1 MPRPRKPHWHD
12 RDRCYYTR
20 IDGKQ
25 VALRHPDGTK
35 VAPGDSAGIRAAVDR
50 LLTEREERLR
60 RASDPTVSD
69 LCRDYLVAMADEL
82 ATDTL
87 YGKEWV
93 LKQWCEFGNPP
104 HGNRRARG
112 IDSADLKHMAKAW
125 EKDDYAP
132 GMIRRLYRE
141 VKACWAWAARD
152 EPGRAPRKLL
162 QENPMAD
169 ARSGMTNRYTPKYA
183 PAGAI
188 VALIRFAA
196 ARAET
201 MTPVRRAFERQ
212 AVLMLRLI
220 VETGCRPKEA
230 CEMRWEEF
238 DADAEVI
245 RLARHKTMR
254 KTGRGR
260 KIIVSPELAAELVA
274 LRDSGYRH
282 PTHVFAHPRSR
293 GERSVGATR
302 DEGSPWGRPGYTAWF
317 KRLVRAARKA
327 KIDVPEEMTLYWL
340 RASYLTDAIQLGI
353 GGDAAADLAGNS
365 REIVRQHYH
374 AAQEDYLREQSA
386 KVRQLRPRFSARRR
400 IPRQAR
406 SLK

>member
-1 MPRPRKPHWHD
+1 MPRPRHPWWNK
-12 RDRCYYTR
+12 RDGCYYTR
-20 IDGKQ
+20 IAGRQ
-25 VALRHPDGTK
+25 VILRHPSKIPGRLGLK
-35 VAPGDSAGIRAAVDR
+35 VAHGDTAGLRAAVDR
-50 LLTEREERLR
+50 LLAEEEEHFKK
-60 RASDPTVSD
+60 ASDPTVSD

-201 MTPVRRAFERQ
+201 MTPVKRNFERQ

-386 KVRQLRPRFSARRR
+386 KVRKGRGLGGADEQG
-400 IPRQAR
+400 
-406 SLK
+406 